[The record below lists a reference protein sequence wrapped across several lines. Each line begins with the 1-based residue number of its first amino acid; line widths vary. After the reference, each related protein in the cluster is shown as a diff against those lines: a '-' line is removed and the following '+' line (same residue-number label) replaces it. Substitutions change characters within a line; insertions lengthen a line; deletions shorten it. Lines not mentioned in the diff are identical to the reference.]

1 MGARSNSWPQGRTGG
16 QGAARPR
23 PISRRTGRPA
33 KHIPN
38 AVAVARRLT
47 KPETLEKLHLT
58 DADIAFLDQC
68 AAGRPPRN
76 ALAAITA
83 IKLKLEYTASKP
95 KQLVEHEGVV
105 RIVVETD
112 APPKEF
118 DR

>member
-1 MGARSNSWPQGRTGG
+1 MSGKANRGGKGGRST
-16 QGAARPR
+16 R
-23 PISRRTGRPA
+23 PIARRTGRPA
-33 KHIPN
+33 RSLPP
-38 AVAVARRLT
+38 AVGEARRLT
-47 KPETLEKLHLT
+47 ESETLAQLRLT
-58 DADIAFLDQC
+58 SDQIAFLDRC

-83 IKLKLEYTASKP
+83 IKLKLDFSQPKP
-95 KQLVEHEGVV
+95 KQQLEHTGAV